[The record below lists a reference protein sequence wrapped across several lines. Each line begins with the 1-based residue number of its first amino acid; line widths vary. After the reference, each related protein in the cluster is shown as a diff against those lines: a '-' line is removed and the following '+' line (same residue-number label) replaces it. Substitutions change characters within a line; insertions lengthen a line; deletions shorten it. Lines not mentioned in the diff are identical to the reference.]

1 MLCMPNAQ
9 LMCLIWSVAPAKK
22 RVVLAQHLAGT
33 ALRLTVAN
41 SGRAA
46 PPKVSMSDCV
56 HPKKA
61 LKGGGN
67 AAKSYI
73 TCKEC
78 NARWENQYPSARL
91 YSTRRKQYLKSIAQ
105 GSSHAFVFR
114 MAVWKRVLPRGMPR
128 ALQCVEWTFK
138 EPTHGAQWPEAW
150 LARQP
155 PGNSKRNSEC
165 WPQEMHPQSL
175 RWNLKCSER
184 RLPTRNA

>member
-22 RVVLAQHLAGT
+22 RVVLARHLAGT

-46 PPKVSMSDCV
+46 RP
-56 HPKKA
+56 
-61 LKGGGN
+61 
-67 AAKSYI
+67 
-73 TCKEC
+73 
-78 NARWENQYPSARL
+78 